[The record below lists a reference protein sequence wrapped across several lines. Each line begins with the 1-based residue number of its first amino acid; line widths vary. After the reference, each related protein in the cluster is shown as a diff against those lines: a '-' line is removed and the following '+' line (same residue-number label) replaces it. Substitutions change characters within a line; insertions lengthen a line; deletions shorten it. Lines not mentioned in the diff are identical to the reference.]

1 MKRFLNLLLIFVLP
15 IFLVSSLSYAEFY
28 EINELSVNI
37 NVNKDSTIEVTED
50 FYVTFSKPRYGL
62 IRWIPLDYIVNGT
75 KISSLKIYDVQILRN
90 NQTEPFSQYSENG
103 NIVFKI
109 GSANRFVDSY
119 QKYTIRYNAYGV
131 IDFFNDKDLIK
142 WNITGNDHQTNIHKV
157 NFKITFP
164 FDITNNIP
172 YFYVGSYG
180 STQQYLDYFLSG
192 DNISF
197 FYNNMLVPGQ
207 GISFFMDFNKGLFKE
222 PTFLEKILFYIKRA
236 KDALILLFGSLFA
249 IFLAWLKF
257 GKDDYIAIPAKYYPP
272 ENMDPCKFGFLLDDR
287 SSPNEVI
294 SLIFYWASKGFIKIK
309 EENNDTYLIKMKDL
323 VTDNIYETKLFNLL
337 FKGGKAQTSLGAL
350 ESERKQKEMQMLN
363 NNTCFPSNE
372 ATLDTI
378 YNEIKKD
385 AEVKGIYT
393 KSSIIA
399 RNTMLTMLFI
409 IPFLAF
415 FVLNISFLHVLIL
428 GVIFIILII
437 TSKFMYKKTDYGNK
451 LFSEVKGF
459 EMFLRKVE
467 NPQIEVLMKNEVNYC
482 SKVLPYAVAAGVTN
496 EFLNKMQKLM
506 ISLPLWYEGNNN
518 FTSFNRSINSSV
530 RSLSTSLK
538 PIPSPRNHSS
548 SIHGASGGFSGGGHG
563 GGGSSSW

>member
-157 NFKITFP
+157 NLKITFP

-222 PTFLEKILFYIKRA
+222 
-236 KDALILLFGSLFA
+236 
-249 IFLAWLKF
+249 
-257 GKDDYIAIPAKYYPP
+257 
-272 ENMDPCKFGFLLDDR
+272 
-287 SSPNEVI
+287 
-294 SLIFYWASKGFIKIK
+294 
-309 EENNDTYLIKMKDL
+309 
-323 VTDNIYETKLFNLL
+323 
-337 FKGGKAQTSLGAL
+337 
-350 ESERKQKEMQMLN
+350 
-363 NNTCFPSNE
+363 
-372 ATLDTI
+372 
-378 YNEIKKD
+378 
-385 AEVKGIYT
+385 
-393 KSSIIA
+393 
-399 RNTMLTMLFI
+399 
-409 IPFLAF
+409 
-415 FVLNISFLHVLIL
+415 
-428 GVIFIILII
+428 
-437 TSKFMYKKTDYGNK
+437 
-451 LFSEVKGF
+451 
-459 EMFLRKVE
+459 
-467 NPQIEVLMKNEVNYC
+467 
-482 SKVLPYAVAAGVTN
+482 
-496 EFLNKMQKLM
+496 
-506 ISLPLWYEGNNN
+506 
-518 FTSFNRSINSSV
+518 
-530 RSLSTSLK
+530 
-538 PIPSPRNHSS
+538 
-548 SIHGASGGFSGGGHG
+548 
-563 GGGSSSW
+563 